1 MSARTPSLFRI
12 CDFPTAC
19 WFIWNCPPEDE
30 PPPFVLTA
38 AESVWSLSCG
48 SGGDM
53 AWDRLTAARG
63 SLCDYSLQRHFQKI
77 ALAVGSTWCSSLVLF
92 FVFFSF
98 GVFFNVAQ
106 RGVME
111 KGTLKAPP
119 TTSRTAE
126 PCSPA
131 RRGSF
136 TPPARQWLKGCIFN
150 SAELKERSQ
159 LCFSLSLSFFLV
171 FICFNQ
177 RPPPPPSSHPPLRAV
192 WFAFQICVSYFMVF
206 WVAQDQLFLKF
217 FTFESE
223 ARCERRALL

>member
-159 LCFSLSLSFFLV
+159 LCFSLSLSLFFSCLFV
-171 FICFNQ
+171 SISVL
-177 RPPPPPSSHPPLRAV
+177 PPPPSSHPPPPCCMVCFSDLCFIFHGFLGSTRSAV
-192 WFAFQICVSYFMVF
+192 FKVF
-206 WVAQDQLFLKF
+206 HF
-217 FTFESE
+217 
-223 ARCERRALL
+223 

>member
-1 MSARTPSLFRI
+1 MSARTPSLFCI

-30 PPPFVLTA
+30 PPSFVLTA

-119 TTSRTAE
+119 HHQQDGRAVLSGPAGVLH
-126 PCSPA
+126 PACSSVA
-131 RRGSF
+131 QRMH
-136 TPPARQWLKGCIFN
+136 L
-150 SAELKERSQ
+150 Q
-159 LCFSLSLSFFLV
+159 LC
-171 FICFNQ
+171 
-177 RPPPPPSSHPPLRAV
+177 
-192 WFAFQICVSYFMVF
+192 
-206 WVAQDQLFLKF
+206 
-217 FTFESE
+217 
-223 ARCERRALL
+223 